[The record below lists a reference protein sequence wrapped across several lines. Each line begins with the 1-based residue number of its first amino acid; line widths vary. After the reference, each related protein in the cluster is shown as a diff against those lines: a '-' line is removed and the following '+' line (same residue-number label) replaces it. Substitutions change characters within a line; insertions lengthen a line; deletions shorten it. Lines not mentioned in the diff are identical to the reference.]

1 MKKQDFNISIVIKD
15 INNLNY
21 NWLLDAIE
29 ASIKENSC
37 LEYNDVLLFKER
49 NISCRK
55 LKNKIKIYIGEK
67 NENI

>member
-1 MKKQDFNISIVIKD
+1 MKKQDFNISIVFKD

-37 LEYNDVLLFKER
+37 LEYNDIFLSLNN

-55 LKNKIKIYIGEK
+55 LKNKIKYI
-67 NENI
+67 

>member
-37 LEYNDVLLFKER
+37 LEYNDIFLSLNN

-55 LKNKIKIYIGEK
+55 LKNKIKYI
-67 NENI
+67 

>member
-29 ASIKENSC
+29 ASIKENNC
-37 LEYNDVLLFKER
+37 LEYNDILLFKER
-49 NISCRK
+49 YISCRK
-55 LKNKIKIYIGEK
+55 LKNKIKIYIGENK
-67 NENI
+67 